1 MNKYFLVAR
10 ECLFYY
16 PKVLKEFKNHIL
28 RCVLEKI
35 KVLSFSGYYL
45 PGYKGGGPIKTIKN
59 LFDQTGSFVSY
70 KLITSN
76 RDLGD
81 TLPYNSIDY
90 NVWNKVGN
98 AEVFYVQSGS
108 IGYKQIIKI
117 LFEKDYEL
125 IYLNSFFSPTF
136 SLLPL
141 VLAKTLCQK
150 VIVGPRGEFSEGA
163 LSLKSRKKNTL
174 IKLYKLLNLHR
185 GTIYQASSIYEA
197 EDIKRVLGSD
207 MDIVIAE
214 DIGAQEYAKNIS
226 IREQIIKAVFISRI
240 SPMKNLGFALEIL
253 KSVQKPLVY
262 DIYGPIEDQGYWQ
275 HCQSIIAD
283 LPSHI
288 DVQYKGELTPEQVV
302 PTLSSYDFFFM
313 PTKGENYG
321 HVIAEALCAG
331 LPLLISDATPWR
343 NLSEQGLG
351 WDLPLD
357 NPSAFS
363 SAINNLAL
371 MSKDDHYEMRKN
383 VLKWA
388 RNKFSQREAVDAN
401 IAMFKYA
408 ANK

>member
-1 MNKYFLVAR
+1 MSNKVIKGVKGL
-10 ECLFYY
+10 L
-16 PKVLKEFKNHIL
+16 NIL
-28 RCVLEKI
+28 T
-35 KVLSFSGYYL
+35 FTGHYL

-59 LFDQTGSFVSY
+59 LFDQTGSSLSY
-70 KLITSN
+70 RLITSD

-81 TLPYNSIDY
+81 TLPYNSIDH
-90 NVWNKVGN
+90 NAWNKVGN
-98 AEVFYVQSGS
+98 AEVFYIQSGNV
-108 IGYKQIIKI
+108 GYKQIIKI
-117 LFEKDYEL
+117 LFERDYKL

-136 SLLPL
+136 SVLPL
-141 VLAKTLCQK
+141 IIAKTLRQK

-163 LSLKSRKKNTL
+163 LSLKSRKKNTF

-185 GTIYQASSIYEA
+185 VTIYQASSIYEA
-197 EDIKRVLGSD
+197 EDIKRVLGPKV
-207 MDIVIAE
+207 DIVIAE
-214 DIGAQEYAKNIS
+214 DIGSQEFAQYMPERES
-226 IREQIIKAVFISRI
+226 IALKAVFISRI

-283 LPSHI
+283 LPSYI

-357 NPSAFS
+357 NPSTFS
-363 SAINNLAL
+363 NAINKLAL
-371 MSKDDHYEMRKN
+371 MSNDDHYEMRKN

-388 RNKFSQREAVDAN
+388 RNKFSQRDAIEAN
-401 IAMFKYA
+401 IAMFEYA

>member
-1 MNKYFLVAR
+1 
-10 ECLFYY
+10 
-16 PKVLKEFKNHIL
+16 LKIL
-28 RCVLEKI
+28 T
-35 KVLSFSGYYL
+35 FSNFYL

-59 LFDQTGSFVSY
+59 LISQTSDSLSY
-70 KLITSN
+70 KVVTLD

-81 TLPYNSIDY
+81 ASAYTDINLNS
-90 NVWNKVGN
+90 WNDLGYSQ
-98 AEVFYVQSGS
+98 VFYSQMGFGG
-108 IGYKQIIKI
+108 IKQIFGLLTK
-117 LFEKDYEL
+117 ENYDVV
-125 IYLNSFFSPTF
+125 YLNSFFSPTF
-136 SLLPL
+136 SVLPL
-141 VLAKTLCQK
+141 IIAKTLRQK

-163 LSLKSRKKNTL
+163 LSLKLRKKNTF

-214 DIGAQEYAKNIS
+214 DIGAQEFAKNIA

-357 NPSAFS
+357 NPSTFS
-363 SAINNLAL
+363 NAINKLAL
-371 MSKDDHYEMRKN
+371 MSNDDHYEMRKN

-388 RNKFSQREAVDAN
+388 INKFSQRDAIEAN
-401 IAMFKYA
+401 IAMFEYA

>member
-1 MNKYFLVAR
+1 MEMVFIMYKVFKSMSVL
-10 ECLFYY
+10 LFT
-16 PKVLKEFKNHIL
+16 
-28 RCVLEKI
+28 
-35 KVLSFSGYYL
+35 GYYL

-59 LFDQTGSFVSY
+59 LVKQVEQDIIF
-70 KLITSN
+70 KIITSD

-81 TLPYNSIDY
+81 DLAYNS
-90 NVWNKVGN
+90 VSCGAWNRVGS
-98 AEVFYVQSGS
+98 EKVFYTQLGFT
-108 IGYKQIIKI
+108 GYKQIFKI
-117 LFEKDYEL
+117 LSEKNYD
-125 IYLNSFFSPTF
+125 IVYLNSFFSVRF
-136 SLLPL
+136 SFIPLLI
-141 VLAKTLCQK
+141 AKAFNKKIIL
-150 VIVGPRGEFSEGA
+150 GPRGEFSEGA
-163 LSLKSRKKNTL
+163 LSLKSRKKDTF

-197 EDIKRVLGSD
+197 EDIRRVLGSD

-214 DIGAQEYAKNIS
+214 DIGAQEFAKDIA
-226 IREQIIKAVFISRI
+226 IREQIITAVFISRI
-240 SPMKNLGFALEIL
+240 SPMKNLGFALETL
-253 KSVQKPLVY
+253 KSVQNPLVY
-262 DIYGPIEDQGYWQ
+262 DIYGPIEDQSYWQ

-288 DVQYKGELTPEQVV
+288 DVQYKGELMPEQVV

-343 NLSEQGLG
+343 NLSEQSLG

-363 SAINNLAL
+363 RAIDNLAL
-371 MSKDDHYEMRKN
+371 MSNDDHHEMRKN

-388 RNKFSQREAVDAN
+388 RNKFSQRDAIDAN
-401 IAMFKYA
+401 IAMFEYA
-408 ANK
+408 ASK

>member
-1 MNKYFLVAR
+1 MN
-10 ECLFYY
+10 
-16 PKVLKEFKNHIL
+16 IL
-28 RCVLEKI
+28 T
-35 KVLSFSGYYL
+35 FTGHYL

-59 LFDQTGSFVSY
+59 LFDQTGNSVFY
-70 KLITSN
+70 KLITSD

-81 TLPYNSIDY
+81 TLPYNSIDH

-108 IGYKQIIKI
+108 IGYKQITKI

-125 IYLNSFFSPTF
+125 IYLNSFFSPKF

-141 VLAKTLCQK
+141 ILAKTLHQK

-163 LSLKSRKKNTL
+163 LSLKSRKKNTY
-174 IKLYKLLNLHR
+174 IKLYKLLNLHH
-185 GTIYQASSIYEA
+185 GIIYQASSDYEA
-197 EDIKRVLGSD
+197 EDIRRVLGSKV
-207 MDIVIAE
+207 DIQIAE
-214 DIGAQEYAKNIS
+214 DICSQEFAQYIPERDSTAL
-226 IREQIIKAVFISRI
+226 KAVFISRI
-240 SPMKNLGFALEIL
+240 SPMKNLDLALEVL
-253 KSVQKPLVY
+253 KSVKKPLVY
-262 DIYGPIEDQGYWQ
+262 DIYGPIEDQSYWQ
-275 HCQSIIAD
+275 HCQSIIAE

-288 DVQYKGELTPEQVV
+288 DIQYKGGLTPEQVV
-302 PTLSSYDFFFM
+302 PTFLSYDFFFM

-351 WDLPLD
+351 WDLPVD
-357 NPSAFS
+357 NPSAFTD
-363 SAINNLAL
+363 AVNKLAL

-383 VLKWA
+383 VLEWA
-388 RNKFSQREAVDAN
+388 RNKFSQREAIDAN
-401 IAMFKYA
+401 IAMFEYA

>member
-1 MNKYFLVAR
+1 MSNKVIKGVKGL
-10 ECLFYY
+10 L
-16 PKVLKEFKNHIL
+16 NIL
-28 RCVLEKI
+28 T
-35 KVLSFSGYYL
+35 FTGHYL

-59 LFDQTGSFVSY
+59 LFDQTGNSVSY
-70 KLITSN
+70 KLVTSD

-81 TLPYNSIDY
+81 TLPYNSIDH
-90 NVWNKVGN
+90 NAWNKVGN
-98 AEVFYVQSGS
+98 AEVFYVQTGI
-108 IGYKQIIKI
+108 IGYKQITKI
-117 LFEKDYEL
+117 LFEKNYDL

-141 VLAKTLCQK
+141 ILAKTLRQK

-163 LSLKSRKKNTL
+163 LSLKSRKKNTF

-214 DIGAQEYAKNIS
+214 DIGAQEFAKNIA

-240 SPMKNLGFALEIL
+240 SPKKNLGFALEML

-262 DIYGPIEDQGYWQ
+262 DIYGPIEDQSYWR

-331 LPLLISDATPWR
+331 LPILIADTTPWR
-343 NLSEQGLG
+343 HLQEQGIG
-351 WDLPLD
+351 WDLPLS
-357 NPSAFS
+357 NPNAFS
-363 SAINNLAL
+363 AAIDQLA
-371 MSKDDHYEMRKN
+371 MMPADKYHQMRET
-383 VLKWA
+383 VLAWA
-388 RNKFSQREAVDAN
+388 KNKFNQRDAVEAN

>member
-1 MNKYFLVAR
+1 MK
-10 ECLFYY
+10 
-16 PKVLKEFKNHIL
+16 IL
-28 RCVLEKI
+28 T
-35 KVLSFSGYYL
+35 FSNFYL

-59 LFDQTGSFVSY
+59 LISQTSDSLSY
-70 KLITSN
+70 KVVTLD

-81 TLPYNSIDY
+81 ASAYTDINLNS
-90 NVWNKVGN
+90 WNDLGYSQ
-98 AEVFYVQSGS
+98 VFYSQMGFGG
-108 IGYKQIIKI
+108 IKQIFGLLTK
-117 LFEKDYEL
+117 ENYDVV
-125 IYLNSFFSPTF
+125 YLNSFFSPTF
-136 SLLPL
+136 SVLPL
-141 VLAKTLCQK
+141 IIAKTLRQK

-163 LSLKSRKKNTL
+163 LSLKLRKKNTF

-214 DIGAQEYAKNIS
+214 DIGAQEFAKNIA

-357 NPSAFS
+357 NPSTFS
-363 SAINNLAL
+363 NAINKLAL
-371 MSKDDHYEMRKN
+371 MSNDDHYEMRKN

-388 RNKFSQREAVDAN
+388 INKFSQRDAIEAN
-401 IAMFKYA
+401 IAMFEYA

>member
-1 MNKYFLVAR
+1 MN
-10 ECLFYY
+10 
-16 PKVLKEFKNHIL
+16 IL
-28 RCVLEKI
+28 T
-35 KVLSFSGYYL
+35 FTGHYL

-59 LFDQTGSFVSY
+59 LFDQTGNSVSY
-70 KLITSN
+70 KLVTSD

-81 TLPYNSIDY
+81 TLPYNSIDH
-90 NVWNKVGN
+90 NAWNKVGN
-98 AEVFYVQSGS
+98 AEVFYVQTGI
-108 IGYKQIIKI
+108 IGYKQITKI
-117 LFEKDYEL
+117 LFEKNYDL

-141 VLAKTLCQK
+141 ILAKTLRQK

-163 LSLKSRKKNTL
+163 LSLKSRKKNTF

-214 DIGAQEYAKNIS
+214 DIGAQEFAKNIA

-240 SPMKNLGFALEIL
+240 SPMKNLGFALETL
-253 KSVQKPLVY
+253 KSVQNPLVY
-262 DIYGPIEDQGYWQ
+262 DIYGPIEDQSYWQ

-331 LPLLISDATPWR
+331 LPILIADTTPWR
-343 NLSEQGLG
+343 HLQEQGIG
-351 WDLPLD
+351 WDLPLS
-357 NPSAFS
+357 NPNAFS
-363 SAINNLAL
+363 AAIDQLA
-371 MSKDDHYEMRKN
+371 MMPADKYHQMRET
-383 VLKWA
+383 VLAWA
-388 RNKFSQREAVDAN
+388 KNKFNQRDAVEAN

>member
-1 MNKYFLVAR
+1 MYKVFKSMSVL
-10 ECLFYY
+10 LFT
-16 PKVLKEFKNHIL
+16 
-28 RCVLEKI
+28 
-35 KVLSFSGYYL
+35 GYYL

-59 LFDQTGSFVSY
+59 LVKQVEQDIIF
-70 KLITSN
+70 KIITSD

-81 TLPYNSIDY
+81 DLAYNS
-90 NVWNKVGN
+90 VSCGAWNRVGS
-98 AEVFYVQSGS
+98 EKVFYTQLGFT
-108 IGYKQIIKI
+108 GYKQIFKI
-117 LFEKDYEL
+117 LSEKNYD
-125 IYLNSFFSPTF
+125 IVYLNSFFSVRF
-136 SLLPL
+136 SFIPLLI
-141 VLAKTLCQK
+141 AKAFNKKIIL
-150 VIVGPRGEFSEGA
+150 GPRGEFSEGA
-163 LSLKSRKKNTL
+163 LSLKSRKKDTF

-197 EDIKRVLGSD
+197 EDIRRVLGSD

-214 DIGAQEYAKNIS
+214 DIGAQEFAKDIA
-226 IREQIIKAVFISRI
+226 IREQIITAVFISRI
-240 SPMKNLGFALEIL
+240 SPKKNLGFALETL
-253 KSVQKPLVY
+253 KSVQNPLVY
-262 DIYGPIEDQGYWQ
+262 DIYGPIEDQSYWQ

-288 DVQYKGELTPEQVV
+288 DVQYKGELMPEQVV

-343 NLSEQGLG
+343 NLSEQSLG

-363 SAINNLAL
+363 RAIDNLAL
-371 MSKDDHYEMRKN
+371 MSNDDHHEMRKN

-388 RNKFSQREAVDAN
+388 RNKFSQRDAIDAN
-401 IAMFKYA
+401 IAMFEYA

>member
-1 MNKYFLVAR
+1 
-10 ECLFYY
+10 
-16 PKVLKEFKNHIL
+16 LKIL
-28 RCVLEKI
+28 T
-35 KVLSFSGYYL
+35 FSNFYL

-59 LFDQTGSFVSY
+59 LIYHTSDLLSY
-70 KLITSN
+70 KVVTLD

-81 TLPYNSIDY
+81 ASAYTNINLDS
-90 NVWNKVGN
+90 WNDLGCSQ
-98 AEVFYVQSGS
+98 VFYSQMGFGG
-108 IGYKQIIKI
+108 IKQILGLLIK
-117 LFEKDYEL
+117 ENYDVV
-125 IYLNSFFSPTF
+125 YLNSFFSPTF
-136 SLLPL
+136 SVLPL
-141 VLAKTLCQK
+141 IIAKTLRQK
-150 VIVGPRGEFSEGA
+150 IIVGPRGEFSEGA
-163 LSLKSRKKNTL
+163 LSLKSRKKNTF

-214 DIGAQEYAKNIS
+214 DIGAQEYAKNIA
-226 IREQIIKAVFISRI
+226 IREQIITAVFISRI
-240 SPMKNLGFALEIL
+240 SPMKNLSFALETL
-253 KSVQKPLVY
+253 KSVQNPLVY
-262 DIYGPIEDQGYWQ
+262 DIYGPIEDQIYWQ

-343 NLSEQGLG
+343 NLSGQGLG

-363 SAINNLAL
+363 NAINKLAL
-371 MSKDDHYEMRKN
+371 MSKDGHHEMRKN

-388 RNKFSQREAVDAN
+388 RDKFSQRDAIDAN
-401 IAMFKYA
+401 IAMFEYA
-408 ANK
+408 GNK

>member
-1 MNKYFLVAR
+1 M
-10 ECLFYY
+10 
-16 PKVLKEFKNHIL
+16 KVLT
-28 RCVLEKI
+28 
-35 KVLSFSGYYL
+35 FSGYYI

-59 LFDQTGSFVSY
+59 LFDQTGSSVSY

-81 TLPYNSIDY
+81 TLPYNSIDH

-108 IGYKQIIKI
+108 LGYKKIAEI

-136 SLLPL
+136 SVLPL
-141 VLAKTLCQK
+141 IIAKTLRQK
-150 VIVGPRGEFSEGA
+150 IIVGPRGEFSEGA
-163 LSLKSRKKNTL
+163 LSLKSRKKYTF

-185 GTIYQASSIYEA
+185 GIIYQASSIYEA
-197 EDIKRVLGSD
+197 EDIKRVLGPKV
-207 MDIVIAE
+207 DIVIAE
-214 DIGAQEYAKNIS
+214 DIGAQEFAENIA

-240 SPMKNLGFALEIL
+240 SPMKNLGFALETF
-253 KSVQKPLVY
+253 KSVQHPLVY
-262 DIYGPIEDQGYWQ
+262 DIYGPIEDQSYWQ
-275 HCQSIIAD
+275 HCQSIIAE

-331 LPLLISDATPWR
+331 LPLLVSDATPWR
-343 NLSEQGLG
+343 NLSGQGLG

-363 SAINNLAL
+363 NAINKLAL
-371 MSKDDHYEMRKN
+371 MSKDGHHEMRKN

-388 RNKFSQREAVDAN
+388 RDKFSQRDAIDAN
-401 IAMFKYA
+401 IAMFEYA
-408 ANK
+408 GNK

>member
-1 MNKYFLVAR
+1 MN
-10 ECLFYY
+10 
-16 PKVLKEFKNHIL
+16 IL
-28 RCVLEKI
+28 T
-35 KVLSFSGYYL
+35 FTGHYL

-59 LFDQTGSFVSY
+59 LFDQTGNSMFY
-70 KLITSN
+70 KLITSD

-81 TLPYNSIDY
+81 TLPYNSIDH
-90 NVWNKVGN
+90 NAWNKVGN
-98 AEVFYVQSGS
+98 AEVFYIQSGN

-117 LFEKDYEL
+117 LFERDYEL

-136 SLLPL
+136 SVLPL
-141 VLAKTLCQK
+141 IIAKTLRQK

-163 LSLKSRKKNTL
+163 LSLKSRKKNTF

-214 DIGAQEYAKNIS
+214 DIGAQEFAENIT

-240 SPMKNLGFALEIL
+240 SPMKNLGFALETF
-253 KSVQKPLVY
+253 KSVQNPLVY
-262 DIYGPIEDQGYWQ
+262 DIYGPIEDQSYWQ
-275 HCQSIIAD
+275 YCQSIIAD

-363 SAINNLAL
+363 DAIDELAL
-371 MSKDDHYEMRKN
+371 MNKKDHYEIRKN
-383 VLKWA
+383 VLEWA
-388 RNKFSQREAVDAN
+388 INKFSQRDAIDAN
-401 IAMFKYA
+401 VAMFEYA

>member
-1 MNKYFLVAR
+1 MN
-10 ECLFYY
+10 
-16 PKVLKEFKNHIL
+16 IL
-28 RCVLEKI
+28 T
-35 KVLSFSGYYL
+35 FTGHYL

-81 TLPYNSIDY
+81 TLPYNSIDH

-108 IGYKQIIKI
+108 IGYKQVTKI
-117 LFEKDYEL
+117 LFEKNYDL

-136 SLLPL
+136 SVLPL
-141 VLAKTLCQK
+141 IIAKTLRQK

-163 LSLKSRKKNTL
+163 LSLKSRKKNTF

-214 DIGAQEYAKNIS
+214 DISAQEFAKNIA

-240 SPMKNLGFALEIL
+240 SPMKNLGFALETF

-262 DIYGPIEDQGYWQ
+262 DIYGPIEDQSYWQ

-288 DVQYKGELTPEQVV
+288 DVQYKGELMPEQVV

-351 WDLPLD
+351 WDLSLD
-357 NPSAFS
+357 NPSTFS
-363 SAINNLAL
+363 NAINKLAL
-371 MSKDDHYEMRKN
+371 MSNDDHYEMRKN

-388 RNKFSQREAVDAN
+388 RNKFSQRDAIEAN
-401 IAMFKYA
+401 IAMFEYA